1 MNACSELDPVLG
13 KLEDMKETGNEV
25 FAFKKGMLLNCRN
38 NVCERKPPTSTWE
51 IEEYSIFIF
60 LLHWRM
66 NRSITQHNN
75 KEFSHVPAL

>member
-1 MNACSELDPVLG
+1 MNAYSELDPVLG

-25 FAFKKGMLLNCRN
+25 FAFKKRMLLNCRD
-38 NVCERKPPTSTWE
+38 NVCGRKPPTSTGE

-66 NRSITQHNN
+66 NHSIAQHNTE
-75 KEFSHVPAL
+75 EFSHVPAL